1 MAGIAVGP
9 HGLGI
14 APKPDALMMIG
25 EFGLVLM
32 VLEAGVEVDLE
43 QLALVGRRGVLVAFA
58 GSLVPLAIGA
68 TLGTLVFDMS
78 AKSALAV
85 GASLAPTSMG
95 ISLKVL
101 QDGGVLGTP
110 TGQLIIA
117 AAVIDDVI
125 ALVLLSELEALRDPT
140 PVNFIVPIVSSVA
153 FIAVVGY
160 SAIHVV
166 PAFLVDRLVPRV
178 PKQKLEGVLLG
189 MVFCV
194 AYVLMVVLHYGR
206 SSHLLGAFLGGLCFC
221 SLASMQR
228 VWHAQVE
235 KILSWL
241 VRVFFACTIGFEV
254 PIRDLWTGPVLAR
267 TGVFL
272 LAGFGKVGTGLFAK
286 PFRASEAAKI
296 GFAMSAWG
304 EFAFIVAT
312 ASKEAGTLGHE
323 DYSAVILA
331 VLLSAVYAPYAVKSA
346 IDHEKRLKNA
356 RSVPERLGSKPSD
369 GGSDARSTSFG
380 GCFSFSSDVETGGG
394 GDVEDGSSRVLHRV
408 YYVATIACPSRW
420 GLNDDILRAVHDPSV
435 HLEVLDVDIK
445 PRGGFSTCEL
455 FLRDPDLRAPLDAL
469 VACKENHAVDAK
481 IPVLT
486 AALEAMTLKPKGDEN
501 AGSTATFSSSK
512 DAKDPRGAL
521 AGEVLLARWV
531 PDLRDPAVDPSGDPS
546 SRNPDDELD
555 DSIARKQAG
564 DLLRGG
570 GEKDDG
576 DASAE
581 VRDVSLSAGIAY
593 AARAAGDDE
602 DAAGDAGNAADS
614 SSPRGLRRRSRDEGL
629 GVALTRAKSR
639 QSLDGGGDAS
649 GRGGGEAGEEVQKLQ
664 KTVFRTGSLVNLLE
678 AGGSPPARESALAN
692 SLAQGRAMR
701 QPSARGGLG
710 MGAVRRLS
718 NRADES
724 PNASLDKAAATEL
737 ADAIRRRSPDLA
749 DATDAG
755 GFVANGPRSRRVS
768 VGERA
773 ARVSVGS
780 VDFLAASPVTSLT
793 SQSAKVLAAELREQL
808 RAAEEANAEPN
819 QAARGA
825 NKGRSTAA

>member
-1 MAGIAVGP
+1 M
-9 HGLGI
+9 
-14 APKPDALMMIG
+14 
-25 EFGLVLM
+25 
-32 VLEAGVEVDLE
+32 
-43 QLALVGRRGVLVAFA
+43 
-58 GSLVPLAIGA
+58 
-68 TLGTLVFDMS
+68 
-78 AKSALAV
+78 
-85 GASLAPTSMG
+85 
-95 ISLKVL
+95 
-101 QDGGVLGTP
+101 
-110 TGQLIIA
+110 
-117 AAVIDDVI
+117 
-125 ALVLLSELEALRDPT
+125 
-140 PVNFIVPIVSSVA
+140 
-153 FIAVVGY
+153 
-160 SAIHVV
+160 
-166 PAFLVDRLVPRV
+166 
-178 PKQKLEGVLLG
+178 
-189 MVFCV
+189 
-194 AYVLMVVLHYGR
+194 
-206 SSHLLGAFLGGLCFC
+206 
-221 SLASMQR
+221 
-228 VWHAQVE
+228 
-235 KILSWL
+235 
-241 VRVFFACTIGFEV
+241 
-254 PIRDLWTGPVLAR
+254 
-267 TGVFL
+267 
-272 LAGFGKVGTGLFAK
+272 
-286 PFRASEAAKI
+286 
-296 GFAMSAWG
+296 
-304 EFAFIVAT
+304 
-312 ASKEAGTLGHE
+312 
-323 DYSAVILA
+323 
-331 VLLSAVYAPYAVKSA
+331 
-346 IDHEKRLKNA
+346 
-356 RSVPERLGSKPSD
+356 
-369 GGSDARSTSFG
+369 
-380 GCFSFSSDVETGGG
+380 
-394 GDVEDGSSRVLHRV
+394 
-408 YYVATIACPSRW
+408 
-420 GLNDDILRAVHDPSV
+420 HDPSV

-576 DASAE
+576 EASAE
-581 VRDVSLSAGIAY
+581 ARDVSLSAGVAY

-639 QSLDGGGDAS
+639 QSLDGGGDAT

-749 DATDAG
+749 DAPDAG
-755 GFVANGPRSRRVS
+755 GFAANGPRSRRVS

-819 QAARGA
+819 PAARGA
-825 NKGRSTAA
+825 KKGRSTAA

>member
-1 MAGIAVGP
+1 
-9 HGLGI
+9 
-14 APKPDALMMIG
+14 MMIG

-32 VLEAGVEVDLE
+32 VLGAGVEVDLE

-178 PKQKLEGVLLG
+178 PKKLEGVLLG

-235 KILSWL
+235 DSVVARPGLL
-241 VRVFFACTIGFEV
+241 RV
-254 PIRDLWTGPVLAR
+254 PIGLRCRSATYGRGPSSRAR
-267 TGVFL
+267 ASSYSRGSVRW
-272 LAGFGKVGTGLFAK
+272 APGCSK

-296 GFAMSAWG
+296 GFAMAG
-304 EFAFIVAT
+304 VGRVRVHRRHRV
-312 ASKEAGTLGHE
+312 EAGTLGHE

-331 VLLSAVYAPYAVKSA
+331 VCSSAVYAPYAVKSA
-346 IDHEKRLKNA
+346 IDHERLKNA
-356 RSVPERLGSKPSD
+356 RSVPERLGCTPSD

-531 PDLRDPAVDPSGDPS
+531 PDLRDPAADPSGDPS

-576 DASAE
+576 DVRLATEA
-581 VRDVSLSAGIAY
+581 RDVSLSAGVAY
-593 AARAAGDDE
+593 AARAAGDDK
-602 DAAGDAGNAADS
+602 DAAGNAGNAADG
-614 SSPRGLRRRSRDEGL
+614 SSPRGLGAAPATRASGSPSRARSR
-629 GVALTRAKSR
+629 ARAWT
-639 QSLDGGGDAS
+639 GAAAP

-678 AGGSPPARESALAN
+678 AGGSPPPRGSALAN

-737 ADAIRRRSPDLA
+737 ADAIRRRSPDFA
-749 DATDAG
+749 DAPDAG
-755 GFVANGPRSRRVS
+755 GFAANGPRSRRVS

-819 QAARGA
+819 PAARGA